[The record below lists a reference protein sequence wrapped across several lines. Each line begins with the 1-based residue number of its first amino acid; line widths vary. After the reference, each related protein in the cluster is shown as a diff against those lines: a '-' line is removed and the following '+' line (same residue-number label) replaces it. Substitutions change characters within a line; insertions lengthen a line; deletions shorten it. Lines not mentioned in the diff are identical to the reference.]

1 MQPCGGH
8 LIRMQMGASFDQ
20 SLHLIV
26 QPRLRC
32 QEERRVALA
41 IAQVD

>member
-1 MQPCGGH
+1 
-8 LIRMQMGASFDQ
+8 MQMGAGFYQ
-20 SLHLIV
+20 SLHLIA

-41 IAQVD
+41 IAQVDRPTLGEEVL